1 MAGARRRVAIKA
13 EVAAL
18 KIGWSR
24 QETDL
29 PLKATSFPGDPRA
42 AVAAVALAIAVS
54 ATYAPVMA
62 KLVHDWWSIPDYSHG
77 LICAPLA
84 LWLAWRRREE
94 LAKTPLAPRGA
105 AFLGILAS
113 TMLLLLGTLSAEL
126 FLTRISCLVF
136 MASTVVFVA
145 GWRHLRILAFPFVLL
160 LMSVPIPAIILTRVT
175 LPLQFAASSMA
186 ETALSGVGVPVL
198 REGNVLVL
206 PNATLQ
212 VAEACSGIRSLVSL
226 MTMALVIARF
236 SDRRWP
242 ARVAMVL
249 AGIPLAIAL
258 NGLRVAITAAA
269 TYAFGPVALE
279 GIIHEGLGGLMFV
292 LALAILV
299 AWARGIARCGRVLT
313 LEPVI

>member
-1 MAGARRRVAIKA
+1 V
-13 EVAAL
+13 VAA
-18 KIGWSR
+18 
-24 QETDL
+24 
-29 PLKATSFPGDPRA
+29 A
-42 AVAAVALAIAVS
+42 ALGIAVS
-54 ATYAPVMA
+54 VTYAPVLT

-84 LWLAWRRREE
+84 LWLAWSRREE
-94 LAKTPLAPRGA
+94 LTRTPLAPRGA
-105 AFLGILAS
+105 AFLGIVAS
-113 TMLLLLGTLSAEL
+113 TLLLLLGTLSAEL

-175 LPLQFAASSMA
+175 LPLQFVASSMA
-186 ETALSGVGVPVL
+186 ETALTGVGIPVL

-236 SDRRWP
+236 SDRRWT
-242 ARVAMVL
+242 ARVAIVL
-249 AGIPLAIAL
+249 AGIPLAVAV

-279 GIIHEGLGGLMFV
+279 GIIHEALGGLMFL

-299 AWARGIARCGRVLT
+299 AWARGISRCGRVLT
-313 LEPVI
+313 LQPVI